1 MQGFQQGLLM
11 PAGKRRAA
19 RWLAST
25 IATAGLLAG
34 CGGGGGASETAAADA
49 GASDRAGVLAA
60 RKTTESTVTPTR
72 AEATRFLMQAT
83 FGPTEADIQRVMSS
97 GYAAWL
103 DNQFALP
110 ANPSYYS
117 TRYKAEDAEAKAG
130 TTRVRAGADT
140 VYSSFYT
147 RALTAPD
154 QLRQRVSFALSQIMV
169 VSALDVSA
177 ENSAAVASYTD
188 MLNRNA
194 FGSYR
199 SLLQD
204 AALHPAM
211 GIYLSHLKNR
221 KEDSRIGRVP
231 DQNFAREV
239 MQLFSIGLVK
249 LRLDGAPRLDV
260 NGKATETYTQSDI
273 IGLSRVFTGWSW
285 GGPDT
290 TEPRFNGIPSARDP
304 ERLNMPMQP
313 YPQWHSTL
321 EKTFLGVTI
330 PAQTTADP
338 QASLKTA
345 LDTIAN
351 HPNVAPFIGRQLI
364 QRLVTSTPSPAYVR
378 RVANVFNNNGAGVR
392 GDLKAVVRAVLL
404 DSDARSTWAPKSD
417 SFGKLKE
424 PVLRLTS
431 FLRTYAAT
439 SDSGR
444 YLITRTDDPGLALA
458 QTPLRSNSVFNFY
471 RPGYVPAGTQSG
483 AKSMTV
489 PEMQITHEASVPG
502 YVNYMSGVI
511 DRGVGTKGWDNL
523 GTRPDVQFSVQAELG
538 VSTDSAALVDMV
550 MGKLLPDQSA
560 PALRTE
566 IIAAVESLTLPKLK
580 SDNSN
585 LAWYQTVQRHR
596 VNIALL
602 LTLASH
608 EYIIQR

>member
-11 PAGKRRAA
+11 PAGKRRAS
-19 RWLAST
+19 RWLAS
-25 IATAGLLAG
+25 AVAAAGLVAG
-34 CGGGGGASETAAADA
+34 CGGGGTSETAGTDSA
-49 GASDRAGVLAA
+49 ASDRSGALAV
-60 RKTTESTVTPTR
+60 RKRSESTAMPTR

-83 FGPTEADIQRVMSS
+83 FGPTEADIQRVMST

-103 DNQFALP
+103 DAQFAMP
-110 ANPSYYS
+110 ANHSYYYS
-117 TRYKAEDAEAKAG
+117 RYKAEDAEAKAG
-130 TTRVRAGADT
+130 TTRVRAGGDT
-140 VYSSFYT
+140 VFSSFYT

-169 VSALDVSA
+169 VSALDV
-177 ENSAAVASYTD
+177 NGDNTAAVASYTD

-204 AALHPAM
+204 VALHPAM
-211 GIYLSHLKNR
+211 GDYLSHLKNR
-221 KEDSRIGRVP
+221 KEDTRIGRVP

-239 MQLFSIGLVK
+239 MQLFSIGLVR
-249 LRLDGAPRLDV
+249 LRPDGSPRLDV
-260 NGKATETYTQSDI
+260 DGKVIETYTQSDI

-290 TEPRFNGIPSARDP
+290 SEPRFNGLPSARDP
-304 ERLNMPMQP
+304 ERLNIPMQA

-330 PAQTTADP
+330 PAQATADP

-364 QRLVTSTPSPAYVR
+364 QRLVTSNPSAAYVR

-417 SFGKLKE
+417 NFGKLKE
-424 PVLRLTS
+424 PVLRLTA
-431 FLRTYAAT
+431 FLRSYGAT

-471 RPGYVPAGTQSG
+471 RPGYVAAGTQSG
-483 AKSMTV
+483 ANSMTV
-489 PEMQITHEASVPG
+489 PEMQITHEASVAG
-502 YVNYMSGVI
+502 YVNYMRGVVE
-511 DRGVGTKGWDNL
+511 RGVGMKGPDNL
-523 GTRPDVQFSVQAELG
+523 GVRPDVQFSVQAELG
-538 VSTDSAALVDMV
+538 VSTDSAAIVDMV

-566 IIAAVESLTLPKLK
+566 IIAAVDSMPLPKLK
-580 SDNSN
+580 PDNSN
-585 LAWYQTVQRHR
+585 LAWYQTVQRRR

-602 LTLASH
+602 LTIASH
-608 EYIIQR
+608 EYVIQR

>member
-11 PAGKRRAA
+11 PAGKRRAS
-19 RWLAST
+19 RWLAS
-25 IATAGLLAG
+25 AVAAAGLVAG
-34 CGGGGGASETAAADA
+34 CGGGGTSETAGTDSA
-49 GASDRAGVLAA
+49 ASDRSGALAV
-60 RKTTESTVTPTR
+60 RKRSESTAMPTR

-83 FGPTEADIQRVMSS
+83 FGPTEADIQRVMST

-103 DNQFALP
+103 DAQFAMP
-110 ANPSYYS
+110 ANHSYYYS
-117 TRYKAEDAEAKAG
+117 RYKAEDAEAKAG
-130 TTRVRAGADT
+130 TTRVRAGGDT
-140 VYSSFYT
+140 VFSSFYT

-169 VSALDVSA
+169 VSALDV
-177 ENSAAVASYTD
+177 NGDNTAAVASYTD

-211 GIYLSHLKNR
+211 GDYLSHLKNR
-221 KEDSRIGRVP
+221 KEDTRIGRVP

-239 MQLFSIGLVK
+239 MQLFSIGLVR
-249 LRLDGAPRLDV
+249 LRPDGSPRLDV
-260 NGKATETYTQSDI
+260 DGKVIETYTQSDI

-290 TEPRFNGIPSARDP
+290 SEPRFNGLPSARDP
-304 ERLNMPMQP
+304 ERLNIPMQA

-330 PAQTTADP
+330 PAQATADP

-364 QRLVTSTPSPAYVR
+364 QRLVTSNPSAAYVR

-417 SFGKLKE
+417 NFGKLKE
-424 PVLRLTS
+424 PVLRLTA
-431 FLRTYAAT
+431 FLRSYGAT

-471 RPGYVPAGTQSG
+471 RPGYVAAGTQSG
-483 AKSMTV
+483 ANSMTV
-489 PEMQITHEASVPG
+489 PEMQITHEASVAG
-502 YVNYMSGVI
+502 YVNYMRGVVE
-511 DRGVGTKGWDNL
+511 RGVGMKGPDNL
-523 GTRPDVQFSVQAELG
+523 GVRPDVQFSVQAELG
-538 VSTDSAALVDMV
+538 VSTDSAAIVDMV

-566 IIAAVESLTLPKLK
+566 IIAAVDSMPLPKLK
-580 SDNSN
+580 PDNSN
-585 LAWYQTVQRHR
+585 LAWYQTVQRRR

-602 LTLASH
+602 LTIASH
-608 EYIIQR
+608 EYVIQR

>member
-11 PAGKRRAA
+11 PAGKRRAS
-19 RWLAST
+19 RWLAS
-25 IATAGLLAG
+25 AVAAAGLVAG
-34 CGGGGGASETAAADA
+34 CGGGGTSETAGTDSAASERS
-49 GASDRAGVLAA
+49 GALAV
-60 RKTTESTVTPTR
+60 RKRSESTVMPTR

-83 FGPTEADIQRVMSS
+83 FGPTEADIQRVMSN

-103 DNQFALP
+103 DTQFAMP
-110 ANPSYYS
+110 ANPSYYYS
-117 TRYKAEDAEAKAG
+117 RYKAEDAEARAG
-130 TTRVRAGADT
+130 TTRVRAGGDT
-140 VYSSFYT
+140 VFSSFYT

-169 VSALDVSA
+169 VSALDV
-177 ENSAAVASYTD
+177 NGDNTAAVASYTD

-199 SLLQD
+199 TLLQD
-204 AALHPAM
+204 VALHPAM
-211 GIYLSHLKNR
+211 GDYLSHLKNR
-221 KEDSRIGRVP
+221 KEDTRIGRVP

-239 MQLFSIGLVK
+239 MQLFSIGLVR
-249 LRLDGAPRLDV
+249 LRLDGSPRLDV
-260 NGKATETYTQSDI
+260 NGKAIETYTQSDI

-290 TEPRFNGIPSARDP
+290 SEPRFNGSPSARDP
-304 ERLNMPMQP
+304 ERLNMPMQA

-330 PAQTTADP
+330 PVQATADP

-351 HPNVAPFIGRQLI
+351 HPNVAPFISRQLI
-364 QRLVTSTPSPAYVR
+364 QRMVTSNPSAGYVR

-404 DSDARSTWAPKSD
+404 DSDARSTWAPRSD
-417 SFGKLKE
+417 TFGKIKE
-424 PVLRLTS
+424 PVLRLTA
-431 FLRTYAAT
+431 FLRSYGAT

-458 QTPLRSNSVFNFY
+458 QTPLRSNTVFNFY
-471 RPGYVPAGTQSG
+471 RPGYVAAGTQSG
-483 AKSMTV
+483 ANSMTV
-489 PEMQITHEASVPG
+489 PEMQITHEASVAG
-502 YVNYMSGVI
+502 YVNYMRWVVE
-511 DRGVGTKGWDNL
+511 RGVGMKGTDNL
-523 GTRPDVQFSVQAELG
+523 GIRPDVQFSVQAELG
-538 VSTDSAALVDMV
+538 VSTDSAAIVDMV

-566 IIAAVESLTLPKLK
+566 IIAAVDSTPLPKLK
-580 SDNSN
+580 PDNSN
-585 LAWYQTVQRHR
+585 LAWYQTVQRRR

-602 LTLASH
+602 LTIASH
-608 EYIIQR
+608 EYVIQR